1 MADVGNMT
9 VKVEVDTEEAQQK
22 LAELRRSVNVLT
34 AKGLVEEE
42 VTRQLSVSPRMRLKI
57 AGKSLLTLANIVS
70 FVGIFYFF
78 LSGYPHVFAG
88 NATGSQPTLGF
99 LCVIVFL
106 FVFLTAIQS
115 SPNKTKERK

>member
-1 MADVGNMT
+1 MAELGNMT
-9 VKVEVDTEEAQQK
+9 VKIDVDDEEAQEK
-22 LAELRRSVNVLT
+22 LVQLGKRINALT
-34 AKGLVEEE
+34 AKGLVEQE
-42 VTRQLSVSPRMRLKI
+42 VTRQLSVSPQMRLKL
-57 AGKSLLTLANIVS
+57 AGKSLLLLANIVS

-106 FVFLTAIQS
+106 FLFLTAIQM